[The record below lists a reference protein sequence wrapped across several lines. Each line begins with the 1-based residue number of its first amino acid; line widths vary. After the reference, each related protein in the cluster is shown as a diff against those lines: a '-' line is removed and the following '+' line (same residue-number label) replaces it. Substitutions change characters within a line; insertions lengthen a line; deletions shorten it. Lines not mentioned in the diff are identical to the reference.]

1 MILRYLIFYNLL
13 LSFSQCNLV
22 CLSHLEFIVVYL
34 LALVFHPVM
43 NTKDSLLQ
51 LGRGGNS
58 LLFPF
63 HTFFSSFCFI
73 FSLQQTNLGHAVSTR
88 PAPLPSAMPS
98 SPVSGLLIRLHY
110 KSHALLPF
118 IAEVQHKNFAMHFLL
133 RFTLQV
139 RAVLGPT
146 ALRNVDH
153 RPFSKWK
160 LLSMQIFSLL
170 KWMTAESVCWFAC
183 WEFLLVCNKDGF
195 ITK

>member
-1 MILRYLIFYNLL
+1 MNLL
-13 LSFSQCNLV
+13 L
-22 CLSHLEFIVVYL
+22 
-34 LALVFHPVM
+34 
-43 NTKDSLLQ
+43 
-51 LGRGGNS
+51 
-58 LLFPF
+58 
-63 HTFFSSFCFI
+63 FI
-73 FSLQQTNLGHAVSTR
+73 FSPSFFIPWWTPKILCFSLAEAGTPFSSLFIHFLAFFVLFFRCSKQISVSTR

-110 KSHALLPF
+110 KSHSLLPF

-170 KWMTAESVCWFAC
+170 RWMTAKSVCWFAC

-195 ITK
+195 TAE